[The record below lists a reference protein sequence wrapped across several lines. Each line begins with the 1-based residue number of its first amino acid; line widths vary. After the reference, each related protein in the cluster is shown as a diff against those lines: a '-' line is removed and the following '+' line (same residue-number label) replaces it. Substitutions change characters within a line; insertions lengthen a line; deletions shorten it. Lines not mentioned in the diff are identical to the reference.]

1 MTNLDRKTT
10 ILLHIQKYCTEI
22 EENFKFFGTHL
33 EVFKENNIFRDSISM
48 KVFQIGE
55 LTKEL
60 DKNFNEFI
68 KKTENE
74 VPWKNIIRMRER
86 FAHHYGD
93 MNLDIIFD
101 TALNDI
107 PKLNEFIK
115 KELEN
120 NIDWFLQHNFATQI

>member
-22 EENFKFFGTHL
+22 EENFKFFGTQV
-33 EVFKENNIFRDSISM
+33 ETFKKNNIFRDSISM
-48 KVFQIGE
+48 KIFQIGE

-60 DKNFNEFI
+60 DKEYKDFI
-68 KKTENE
+68 NKTEKE
-74 VPWKNIIRMRER
+74 VPWKSIIRMRER

-93 MNLDIIFD
+93 MNLEIIFD

-107 PKLNEFIK
+107 PKLNEFIQ
-115 KELEN
+115 KELKS
-120 NIDWFLQHNFATQI
+120 IDN